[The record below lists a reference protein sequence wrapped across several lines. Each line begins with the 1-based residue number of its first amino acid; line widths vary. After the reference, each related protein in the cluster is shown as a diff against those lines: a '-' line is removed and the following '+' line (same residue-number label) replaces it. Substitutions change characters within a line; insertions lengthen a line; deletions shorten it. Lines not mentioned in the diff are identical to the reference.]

1 MMRSILALGAAVG
14 TLTLMSAGPAG
25 AADLQ
30 ARPTAALPAYC
41 GPCGCLQ
48 VTFVYHRQL
57 LSTYGTGFDPRNYD
71 TTQPHY
77 YFSRSVHA
85 YPRYAVDGVPAPDQC
100 D

>member
-1 MMRSILALGAAVG
+1 MFRSILALGTAVG
-14 TLTLMSAGPAG
+14 TLALISAGSAR

-30 ARPTAALPAYC
+30 VRPTAALPASC

-77 YFSRSVHA
+77 YFSRTVHA
-85 YPRYAVDGVPAPDQC
+85 YPRYSVDGVPVPDQC